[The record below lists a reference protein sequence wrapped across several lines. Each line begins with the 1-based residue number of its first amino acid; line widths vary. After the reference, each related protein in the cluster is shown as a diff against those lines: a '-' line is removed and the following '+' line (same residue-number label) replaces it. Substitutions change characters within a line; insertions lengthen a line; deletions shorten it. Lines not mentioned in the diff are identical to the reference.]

1 MKVMIEK
8 TVEKL
13 MKLVENKVMKVV
25 EMVLKVDEVVM
36 KVVEKTECYF
46 FAGVLSFALG
56 DSVII

>member
-25 EMVLKVDEVVM
+25 E
-36 KVVEKTECYF
+36 KTECY
-46 FAGVLSFALG
+46 V

>member
-25 EMVLKVDEVVM
+25 EMVLKVVEMVM

-46 FAGVLSFALG
+46 FAGVLSFSLV